1 MGKAEI
7 AALESLL
14 GGGKRRRRLGKKDSR
29 FGPELTE
36 VQQRKNARNIAKSQG
51 KRRSGWEDPNEK
63 LGRESA
69 KQFEDENPGA
79 LANVFENKK
88 VQTAAD
94 KAVVSNFLQTQL
106 KKSKEAEFAK
116 EGRKRAR
123 ARAAKTLARDEAARI
138 NARGQIRKASLL
150 RQKEAERRTKQVRE
164 DRKEQRA
171 PLRPRSKRVTIRPDK
186 PAILDKT
193 ARKDLIDIASAKGK
207 ATAKQKANQKALQQY
222 ARRKRVTTD
231 RKSKVQDAK
240 AKFTPRRLQN
250 RPDRKFAGRPTKKSD
265 SFEPP
270 DLDVKP
276 DAPEL
281 TPADMDDDVQITDVV
296 TAADRDAAAR
306 AAAVTLDNEE
316 DDQEP
321 EPVVPEPTPTD
332 MDDDVQIT
340 DVVTA
345 AHRDAAARAAA
356 VTLDDDA
363 DDQKP
368 EPVIPKP
375 VKSEV
380 FDLTEEEDP
389 GGIIASA
396 MGSDDQSPVVNE
408 PMRIP
413 AGGDDHPMQADKP
426 VNDLTSF
433 LYHVPEPVNDLRSF
447 LYHVS

>member
-36 VQQRKNARNIAKSQG
+36 IQQRKNARDIAKSQG

-79 LANVFENKK
+79 LANVFQNKK

-222 ARRKRVTTD
+222 ARRKRV
-231 RKSKVQDAK
+231 VHPA
-240 AKFTPRRLQN
+240 AFFPPPIENVPELPRRKPPHNTLICADLIAATAFAWLHMYQMLRRDPPEGR
-250 RPDRKFAGRPTKKSD
+250 RPKRTVETK
-265 SFEPP
+265 
-270 DLDVKP
+270 
-276 DAPEL
+276 
-281 TPADMDDDVQITDVV
+281 
-296 TAADRDAAAR
+296 
-306 AAAVTLDNEE
+306 
-316 DDQEP
+316 
-321 EPVVPEPTPTD
+321 
-332 MDDDVQIT
+332 
-340 DVVTA
+340 
-345 AHRDAAARAAA
+345 
-356 VTLDDDA
+356 
-363 DDQKP
+363 
-368 EPVIPKP
+368 
-375 VKSEV
+375 
-380 FDLTEEEDP
+380 
-389 GGIIASA
+389 
-396 MGSDDQSPVVNE
+396 
-408 PMRIP
+408 
-413 AGGDDHPMQADKP
+413 
-426 VNDLTSF
+426 
-433 LYHVPEPVNDLRSF
+433 
-447 LYHVS
+447 